1 MPAPRVFS
9 VALPPWLTHALRAQ
23 RGPVP
28 WNAVVR
34 GALAAGPLLLAAV
47 LVGQESVGVMA
58 ALGAMLAGIND
69 RPGSRRTAV
78 HRIGVPG
85 LAGAAGLVVG
95 TYAGEGLGAVP
106 LTLIL
111 TALGL
116 LAGAVSAVGPVSSG
130 AGTQLLVAAAIGA
143 GMPLPEP
150 GWQRALFFLA
160 GAAWLIALR
169 LALPT
174 PGALA
179 HDFRFDGERVAVA
192 DVYDAIAELLAA
204 VGGEQAG
211 ARRAALTAALD
222 HAQDALAGPR
232 LRRYASSSAERRLRA
247 QYAAALP
254 LAE

>member
-1 MPAPRVFS
+1 MPRPFS

-47 LVGQESVGVMA
+47 LAGRESVGVMA

-85 LAGAAGLVVG
+85 LAGAVGLVVG

-116 LAGAVSAVGPVSSG
+116 LAGAVSAVGPVVLRG
-130 AGTQLLVAAAIGA
+130 RYAVARRRGHRGRDAAARDRMA
-143 GMPLPEP
+143 
-150 GWQRALFFLA
+150 A
-160 GAAWLIALR
+160 GAVLPRRRR
-169 LALPT
+169 LA
-174 PGALA
+174 
-179 HDFRFDGERVAVA
+179 D
-192 DVYDAIAELLAA
+192 
-204 VGGEQAG
+204 
-211 ARRAALTAALD
+211 RAAARAA
-222 HAQDALAGPR
+222 HARCPR
-232 LRRYASSSAERRLRA
+232 
-247 QYAAALP
+247 P
-254 LAE
+254 